1 MLLIGGVSIEPPLV
15 LGPMAGITDQPFR
28 MLVKEMG
35 CGLVY
40 SEMVSDKALTYRN
53 QRTFEMLRIAHNER
67 PISVQLFG
75 ADPYTMAEAARI
87 VAEVQPEIID
97 INMGCP
103 VPKVVKNGEGSA
115 LLKDLDRAARIV
127 EAVVNAVRCPVTVKM
142 RSGWEP
148 GKIVAPRLAAM
159 VEDAGAAA
167 VAVHGRTRDQF
178 YSGKA
183 DWDVIR
189 EVKERVSIPVIGN
202 GDVESPDAIN
212 RIFKETGCDGI
223 MVARASLG
231 RPWLFK
237 TLSHFLMTGEVLPEP
252 DIHERFS
259 IMRRHLQAQL
269 AWSGHER
276 GVLEMR
282 KHLGWYFRGLP
293 DAARMREQVNQVT
306 QPDVLYKLLDD
317 YELYATSKAMAF

>member
-1 MLLIGGVSIEPPLV
+1 MLIGGISVEPPLV
-15 LGPMAGITDQPFR
+15 LGPMAGVTDQPFR
-28 MLVKEMG
+28 VLAKEMG

-53 QRTFEMLRIAHNER
+53 ERTFEMLRIHPDER

-75 ADPYTMAEAARI
+75 ADPMTMGEAARI
-87 VAEVQPEIID
+87 VAEVRPEIID

-103 VPKVVKNGEGSA
+103 VPKVIKNGEGSA

-127 EAVVNAVRCPVTVKM
+127 ESVVKAVHCPVTVKM

-148 GKIVAPRLAAM
+148 ENIVAPKLAAM
-159 VEDAGAAA
+159 VERAGAAA

-183 DWDVIR
+183 DWEVIR
-189 EVKERVSIPVIGN
+189 EVKEAVSIPVIGN
-202 GDVESPDAIN
+202 GDVDSPDAIDH
-212 RIFKETGCDGI
+212 ILKKTGCDGI
-223 MVARASLG
+223 MVARAALG

-237 TLSHFLMTGEVLPEP
+237 ILGHYLKTGEVLPEP
-252 DIHERFS
+252 DIHERFA

-269 AWSGHER
+269 SWSGNER

-282 KHLGWYFRGLP
+282 KHLGWYFKGLP
-293 DAARMREQVNQVT
+293 DAAHMRERVNQVT
-306 QPDVLYKLLDD
+306 KPDQLVKLLED
-317 YELYATSKAMAF
+317 YELYATSKLMVF

>member
-1 MLLIGGVSIEPPLV
+1 MFIGGVLIEPPLV
-15 LGPMAGITDQPFR
+15 LGPMAGVTDQPFR
-28 MLVKEMG
+28 VIAKEMG

-40 SEMVSDKALTYRN
+40 SEMVSDKALIYRN
-53 QRTFEMLRIAHNER
+53 ERTFEMLQIAPDER
-67 PISVQLFG
+67 PISLQLFG
-75 ADPYTMAEAARI
+75 AEPSTMAEAARI
-87 VAEVQPEIID
+87 VAEFHPEIID

-127 EAVVNAVRCPVTVKM
+127 EAVVKAVDCPVTVKM

-148 GKIVAPRLAAM
+148 GNIVAPKLAAM
-159 VEDAGAAA
+159 VEQAGASA
-167 VAVHGRTRDQF
+167 VAVHGRTRDQY

-189 EVKERVSIPVIGN
+189 KVKERVSIPVIGN
-202 GDVESPDAIN
+202 GDVESSGAIDG
-212 RIFKETGCDGI
+212 IFRETGCDGI

-237 TLSHFLMTGEVLPEP
+237 MLSRYLKTGEVIPEP
-252 DIHERFS
+252 GIHERFAV
-259 IMRRHLQAQL
+259 MRQHVRAQL
-269 AWSGHER
+269 EWSGNER

-293 DAARMREQVNQVT
+293 DAARMRDRVNQVIEAET
-306 QPDVLYKLLDD
+306 LFKLLDD
-317 YELYATSKAMAF
+317 YELYATSKTMAF